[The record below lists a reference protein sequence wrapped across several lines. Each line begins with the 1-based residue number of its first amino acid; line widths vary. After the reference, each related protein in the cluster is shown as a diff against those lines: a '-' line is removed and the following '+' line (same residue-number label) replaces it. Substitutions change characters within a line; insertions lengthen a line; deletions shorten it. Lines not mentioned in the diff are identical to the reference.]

1 MLSENEIVNV
11 FLNKI
16 GEQPEQLQIEEYS
29 TYSLEELTAVLDR
42 RLLIENDPAM
52 YDKITENYNN
62 YMTASETDKHNWDF
76 TKLFD

>member
-76 TKLFD
+76 TKPFD

>member
-1 MLSENEIVNV
+1 MLTENEIVAV

-62 YMTASETDKHNWDF
+62 YMTASATDKHNWDF

>member
-1 MLSENEIVNV
+1 MLTENEIVAV

-16 GEQPEQLQIEEYS
+16 GEQPEQSQIEEYS

-42 RLLIENDPAM
+42 RILIENNPDM
-52 YDKITENYNN
+52 YDKMVENYNN
-62 YMTASETDKHNWDF
+62 YMSASETDKHNWDF